1 MVANLSCYASWSR
14 LETGRIQIAKKE
26 QFIVAGTHTHSSQEI
41 MKEII
46 YNTNGQT
53 RSMPP

>member
-53 RSMPP
+53 RGMPP